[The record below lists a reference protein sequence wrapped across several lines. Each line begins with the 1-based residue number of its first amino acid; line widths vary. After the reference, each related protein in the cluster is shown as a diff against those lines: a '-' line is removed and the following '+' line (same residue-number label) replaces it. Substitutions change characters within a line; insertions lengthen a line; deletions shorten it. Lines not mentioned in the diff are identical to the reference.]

1 MVASCSIKRGIRY
14 NECQNWSRFLMVII
28 YSIYT
33 AVCYFIVEF
42 GGFVLKAAVVAN
54 FPEFVNAF

>member
-1 MVASCSIKRGIRY
+1 MLDQAWYPIYRVPELKPL
-14 NECQNWSRFLMVII
+14 LMVII

-42 GGFVLKAAVVAN
+42 GGFVLMAAVVAN